1 MNFVCSYC
9 GSPATGAECA
19 NCGSTEREQRVES
32 HYCSNCGSTLTGVT
46 CTKCT
51 PRTVSTPATS
61 PISSVKRK
69 GPRRFLV
76 ASLSVTALVVMVGIL
91 SSLTHKSS
99 NHAIRRATTTTIQK
113 EAPPT
118 SVPTSIDVATTIPRR
133 ATTTTIRHRTTTTL
147 RHRETTTTVPRE
159 TTTTTIRRV
168 TTTTMKVVTRADL
181 IADWKSSVSP
191 LVNTL
196 QNYYNMGAVYA
207 NIQSAEDNV
216 YWYFSDALYGNGGLP
231 ENLDVYSDYIGV
243 VTYIYNCYSPVYGNP
258 DQGQCARVPGAFD
271 KLRQTIANYR

>member
-32 HYCSNCGSTLTGVT
+32 HYCSNCGSTLTGAT

-76 ASLSVTALVVMVGIL
+76 ASLSVTALVVMVGI
-91 SSLTHKSS
+91 
-99 NHAIRRATTTTIQK
+99 
-113 EAPPT
+113 PT

-147 RHRETTTTVPRE
+147 RHRETTTTVPRG